1 MLTNL
6 LLPEPHQLRLDT
18 LTMTTERITLD
29 VTPSQAASS
38 CPRCRGEST
47 RVHSR
52 YQRTVADF
60 AWAHIPVVLQ
70 LHVRRFF
77 CPSSTCPRVTFSEP
91 LPTVVAP
98 FARRTLRLATEQR
111 QLGLD
116 AGGEAGARTA
126 QRQGMPVSP
135 DTLLRL
141 VRRDPPTTHSTPR
154 HLGVDDFALRK
165 GQIYGTILVDLD
177 QHQPIDLLPERS
189 AAILER
195 WLKDHPGVEVIT
207 RDRAT
212 EYADGATRGAPN
224 AVQVADR
231 FHLLQ
236 NVRELLQRLME
247 RHQAALQAATK
258 VDTAPAD
265 AAPVVAD
272 DAGAAMTDSPT
283 DQLAEA
289 NASSDTVSMPPPHL
303 PKAVQQSQGRR
314 DRRLT
319 SYTTVRALH
328 RQGLS
333 IRAIAEQ
340 LHLSRKTVRRFVS
353 ADQFPERATRRSA
366 PSKLDP
372 FLPYLQQQM
381 AAGQDNAMQLWREL
395 REQHGYTGSRALVS
409 RWVARH
415 RHLCPVSDP
424 AAPQPRRRGRPPAP
438 AGALASPPQ
447 RRCSARQAAWLLVRR
462 PDELEDADRR
472 IVERLCQH
480 SAAIDT
486 AYHLAQDFIQIVRE
500 RQATALDGWLDRAR
514 ASDIPEIDSFVA
526 GLQRDHAA
534 VLAALE
540 LSWSNGQVEG
550 QVNRL
555 KLIKRSM
562 YGRANF
568 DLLRQRVLAA

>member
-1 MLTNL
+1 
-6 LLPEPHQLRLDT
+6 
-18 LTMTTERITLD
+18 MTTERITLD
-29 VTPSQAASS
+29 VTAIQSAAS
-38 CPRCRGEST
+38 CPTCRDEST
-47 RVHSR
+47 RTHSR

-60 AWAHIPVVLQ
+60 AWAHIPVVLR

-77 CPSSTCPRVTFSEP
+77 CLNPACARLTFSEP
-91 LPTVVAP
+91 LPTIVVP
-98 FARRTLRLATEQR
+98 FARRTIRLTAEQR
-111 QLGLD
+111 QLGVD
-116 AGGEAGARTA
+116 VGGEAGARTA
-126 QRQGMPVSP
+126 QRQGMPLSP

-141 VRRDPPTTHSTPR
+141 VRREPPTAHPTPR

-165 GQIYGTILVDLD
+165 GQVYGTILVDLD

-189 AAILER
+189 AEILER
-195 WLKDHPGVEVIT
+195 WLKNHPGVEVIT

-212 EYADGATRGAPN
+212 EYADGATRGAPD

-236 NVRELLQRLME
+236 NVREMLQRLLE
-247 RHQAALQAATK
+247 RHQAALQATTK
-258 VDTAPAD
+258 ADTAPAD

-283 DQLAEA
+283 NQLAEA
-289 NASSDTVSMPPPHL
+289 NASSDTVSMPPPRL
-303 PKAVQQSQGRR
+303 PKAVQQSQNRR

-333 IRAIAEQ
+333 LRAIAEQ
-340 LHLSRKTVRRFVS
+340 LHLSRKTVRRFVI

-372 FLPYLQQQM
+372 FLPYLQQQL

-424 AAPQPRRRGRPPAP
+424 AAPQPRRRGRPAAP
-438 AGALASPPQ
+438 AGALAPPPQ

-500 RQATALDGWLDRAR
+500 RQATALDGWLDRAT

-534 VLAALE
+534 VQAALE